1 MNLIFLFFILF
12 NCFILLVQSEVNLL
26 DSYKFPPIMNN
37 PYQTFIDENDG
48 FLYFLD
54 IRGGGSNYLL
64 KYDLYTFDLLDY
76 TKTEVENG
84 KYGAI
89 DNENKLLYI
98 APYGSNILLKFD
110 LNTFQIIDNLTL
122 SVSNTSYADMIEIDL
137 INQKVYIEF
146 GNPII
151 IVKVD
156 LNGWNEESNLT
167 LSNYQFIGSVI
178 DVDNGILY
186 VSTDTSSGTNATIYK
201 IELSTFTQID
211 YLLVNLTS
219 VGKLQYGVIDNST
232 QMMYFGTYQN
242 PMRIVKINLTDFTSV
257 DSINASS
264 SQYCM
269 GAGID
274 SLNGIAYF
282 SSANNY
288 LFKVN
293 LTTFTIEDSYNW
305 SGYYTKTIGINSDV
319 SKAYIPQNKYQI
331 TEINLPSLTEG
342 NSSNFISYTDPRM
355 ILTDE
360 LNRIGYIYFYD
371 LNGIIAKVDLES
383 FELVDYLLLSL
394 SDTLY
399 YGEID
404 SINGFIYLFL
414 TYNDV
419 KIMKIRLSNF
429 SIDETVSIYSNVHT
443 FSTVFDQ
450 QNQILYVGCY
460 NNTDDYAYLFKMNS
474 PDLQILNS
482 FQLAYE
488 VIIYGLY
495 LDSFHNYLYC
505 LIYNDSGVGT
515 EYFISKHQLP
525 NLNQIS
531 TANLTEYNVYYPVL
545 DKTHELIYFGDY
557 DNYLICRVDLTN
569 MEVMNDCL
577 NISDISD
584 VDDFLESFINSNDNW
599 VYFLVKFYN
608 STSDEYFKSVLQ
620 IDTISNQLIST
631 TNVDDEIFED
641 SIYAY
646 DPTKNYGYLVY
657 YYNELQSY
665 FYQISLP
672 NSTLPP
678 NPPSSSEEIIFNFSI
693 LGIMIILSLF

>member
-1 MNLIFLFFILF
+1 
-12 NCFILLVQSEVNLL
+12 
-26 DSYKFPPIMNN
+26 MNN

-48 FLYFLD
+48 FLYFLEERD
-54 IRGGGSNYLL
+54 DGFNYIW
-64 KYDLYTFDLLDY
+64 KYDLYTFDLLNY
-76 TKTEVENG
+76 TKIDFENG
-84 KYGAI
+84 RYGAI

-146 GNPII
+146 ENPII

-167 LSNYQFIGSVI
+167 LSNYQFYGSII

-219 VGKLQYGVIDNST
+219 VAKLKYGVIDNST
-232 QMMYFGTYQN
+232 QMMYFGTAQN
-242 PMRIVKINLTDFTSV
+242 SMRIAKINLTDFTSV
-257 DSINASS
+257 DSISS
-264 SQYCM
+264 SSPENCM

-274 SLNGIAYF
+274 LLNGIAYF
-282 SSANNY
+282 STVDNH

-305 SGYYTKTIGINSDV
+305 SGYYTNTIGINSDV
-319 SKAYIPQNKYQI
+319 SEAYIPKNDYQI
-331 TEINLPSLTEG
+331 IEINLPSLTQG
-342 NSSNFISYTDPRM
+342 NSSNFISYTNPDF
-355 ILTDE
+355 ILIDE
-360 LNRIGYIYFYD
+360 LNQIGYIYFSD
-371 LNGIIAKVDLES
+371 FGGIIAKVDLES

-414 TYNDV
+414 SYNNL

-429 SIDETVSIYSNVHT
+429 SIDETVTIYSNVQVSST
-443 FSTVFDQ
+443 FFYQ
-450 QNQILYVGCY
+450 QNQTLYVGYY
-460 NNTDDYAYLFKMNS
+460 NNTDFYAYLIKMNS
-474 PDLQILNS
+474 PDLQILYS

-488 VIIYGLY
+488 VTVKGLY
-495 LDSFHNYLYC
+495 LDYFHDYLYC
-505 LIYNDSGVGT
+505 LIYNDSGVGSQ
-515 EYFISKHQLP
+515 YFIYKHQLP

-545 DKTHELIYFGDY
+545 DKSHELIYFGDY
-557 DNYLICRVDLTN
+557 NNYLICRVNLTN

-577 NISDISD
+577 NISNISD
-584 VDDFLESFINSNDNW
+584 FNNFFESFINSNDTS
-599 VYFLVKFYN
+599 VYFLVEFYN
-608 STSDEYFKSVLQ
+608 STSDEYFESVLQ

-631 TNVDDEIFED
+631 ANVDDEIFGS

-646 DPTKNYGYLVY
+646 DPTKDYGYLA
-657 YYNELQSY
+657 YYNSLQSC
-665 FYQISLP
+665 FDQFLFFNPSP
-672 NSTLPP
+672 NPSPSP